1 MATTTWQ
8 VQGMTCQHCV
18 RAVTEEVS
26 SIDGVR
32 GVEVH
37 LETGRVDIDSDVP
50 ITAEALAEAVS
61 RAGYE
66 LVP

>member
-32 GVEVH
+32 EVEVH
-37 LETGRVDIDSDVP
+37 LETGRMDIDSDVA
-50 ITAEALAEAVS
+50 ITAEAMAEAVE

-66 LVP
+66 LVS